1 MSIDINLINQ
11 LKECGCTVKECE
23 PMQLH
28 TSFKIG
34 GPAEL
39 FVSVFTM
46 EQLKTLLSCVK
57 ENNLPLMVVGN
68 GSNLLVKDSGIPGIV
83 AKLDGDFCKAEL
95 LDDVTI
101 RCGAGAS
108 LSAFCHTALENSL
121 TGLEFA
127 WGIPG
132 SVGGAAFMNAGAYGG
147 EMKDVVVECE
157 CITRDGT
164 LRTVSA
170 EECAFGYRESLF
182 QHEKL
187 YVVSVTVRLARGDAA
202 EIRKTMDDILGRRKD
217 KQPLELP
224 SAGSVFKR
232 PVGYFAGGLIEQCG
246 LKGASVG
253 GAQVSVKHAG
263 FIVNT
268 GNATCQN
275 VLDLI
280 AHIQE
285 TVRSETG
292 VDLECE
298 VRAIPEQED

>member
-1 MSIDINLINQ
+1 MSIDVNIINQ
-11 LKECGCTVKECE
+11 LKEFGCTVRECE

-34 GPAEL
+34 GPAEV
-39 FVSVFTM
+39 FVSVFNM
-46 EQLKTLLSCVK
+46 EQLKKLLLCVK
-57 ENNLPLMVVGN
+57 ENNLPLMLVGN
-68 GSNLLVKDSGIPGIV
+68 GSNLLVRDTGIPGIV
-83 AKLDGDFCKAEL
+83 ARLEGDFCKAEL
-95 LDDVTI
+95 TDDVTI
-101 RCGAGAS
+101 KCGAGAS
-108 LSAFCHTALENSL
+108 LSAFCHTALENGL

-147 EMKDVVVECE
+147 EMKDVVIECE
-157 CITRDGT
+157 YITPDGET
-164 LRTVSA
+164 GTISA
-170 EECAFGYRESLF
+170 EDCAFGYRESVF
-182 QHEKL
+182 QREKL
-187 YVVSVTVRLARGDAA
+187 YVTSVTVRLTKGDAV

-246 LKGASVG
+246 LKGATVG

-263 FIVNT
+263 FIVNI
-268 GNATCQN
+268 GGSTCQN

-280 AHIQE
+280 EHIQK
-285 TVRSETG
+285 TVKTETG

-298 VRAIPEQED
+298 VRAIPEQ